1 LLSGRS
7 KKAQIIKAMGH
18 RIEKINELIKQQV
31 SEIIPRELNLK
42 PGIFLTVAKV
52 DTSKDLRYT
61 RIFIS
66 IFPEKE
72 TNYIRETLKKETYFL
87 QGKLNK
93 KLAIKIIPKIE
104 FVIDLTESK
113 ADEVEKILSD
123 IKGG

>member
-1 LLSGRS
+1 
-7 KKAQIIKAMGH
+7 MGH
-18 RIEKINELIKQQV
+18 RIEKINELIKQQI

-52 DTSKDLRYT
+52 DTTKDLRYT

-72 TNYIRETLKKETYFL
+72 TNYVLKTLKKEIHFL

-93 KLAIKIIPKIE
+93 KLAIKIMPRIE
-104 FVIDLTESK
+104 FTVDLTELK
-113 ADEVEKILSD
+113 ADKVEKILRD
-123 IKGG
+123 IDRG